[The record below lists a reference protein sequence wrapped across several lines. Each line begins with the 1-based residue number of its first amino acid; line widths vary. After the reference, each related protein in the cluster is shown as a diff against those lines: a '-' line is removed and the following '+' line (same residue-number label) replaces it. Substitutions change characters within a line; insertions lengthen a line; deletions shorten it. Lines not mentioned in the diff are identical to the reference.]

1 MAVRKHPSIK
11 DDNYWQIDYWPD
23 GRKGKRKYE
32 TFHGS
37 YDLAVQRH
45 AELCCRHTS
54 QNRPASNPGIEQ
66 ILPEYLKW
74 LKLHR
79 SAAYHKSMI
88 WALEKLKPVF
98 GKHPVKSITQALFD
112 EFKDRHKSTPAHC
125 NQCIDYLKAVIGW
138 MVQRGY
144 ARPLPFKIEKLRHF
158 RNIPQPPNPGEFD
171 LFFKEVKHGLKEEG
185 ISPYEREKKELL
197 VLMIY
202 ETGLRWVEA
211 RHVRWENLRDDGRLY
226 LGRTKT
232 GEARYTVL
240 SSATVQRLILHRPK
254 TNSGYI
260 FINPKT
266 GQPYT
271 TIRKL
276 IQGAK
281 QRAGVNIKG
290 THGLRHALGTDM
302 LEATGDL
309 RVTQDALGHSDI
321 KTTQKYTHI
330 SIGRKQKALEQTQA
344 WRKEHNKGRKKT
356 DTEPATEQHPIL

>member
-1 MAVRKHPSIK
+1 MAVRKHPSK
-11 DDNYWQIDYWPD
+11 KGPDVWQIDYWPD

-32 TFHGS
+32 TFEGS

-45 AELCCRHTS
+45 AELSNRHTN
-54 QNRPASNPGIEQ
+54 QNRPASNPSIEQ

-88 WALEKLKPVF
+88 WALEKLKPIF
-98 GKHPVKSITQALFD
+98 GKHPVKTITQALFD
-112 EFKDRHKSTPAHC
+112 EFKDRHKQTPAHC
-125 NQCIDYLKAVIGW
+125 NQCIDYLKAIISW
-138 MVQRGY
+138 MCDRGY

-158 RNIPQPPNPGEFD
+158 RNIPQPPDPGEFNR
-171 LFFKEVKHGLKEEG
+171 FFEQVKHGLKQEG
-185 ISPYEREKKELL
+185 ISPQERDQKELL
-197 VLMIY
+197 VLLIY

-211 RHVRWENLRDDGRLY
+211 RHLLWENLRQDGRLY

-232 GEARYTVL
+232 GEARFTVL
-240 SSATVQRLILHRPK
+240 SQDLIQRLEAHRKP
-254 TNSGYI
+254 TGYI
-260 FINPKT
+260 FISSKT
-266 GQPYT
+266 GKPYT
-271 TIRKL
+271 TIRRL
-276 IQGAK
+276 IQGARE
-281 QRAGVNIKG
+281 RAGVSIKG

-344 WRKEHNKGRKKT
+344 WRKEQNKGRKKV
-356 DTEPATEQHPIL
+356 DTEPAAE